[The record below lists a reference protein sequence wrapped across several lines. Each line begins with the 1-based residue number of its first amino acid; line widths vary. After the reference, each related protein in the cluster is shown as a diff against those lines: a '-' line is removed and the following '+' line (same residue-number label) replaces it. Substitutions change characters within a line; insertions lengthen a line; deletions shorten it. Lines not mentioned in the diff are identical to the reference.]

1 MLDALMD
8 FYAVTAKGMEQLLLE
23 ELQAL
28 GADTSSCVGAGVNF
42 SGSLALAYRACL
54 WSRVA
59 NRILLPIARFPAP
72 TPEALY
78 AGAQAIDWDAHLAA
92 EGTLAV
98 DCNLS
103 DSQITHSHYAALKV
117 KDAVVDQ
124 LRERHT
130 LRPSINTEQPDL
142 RLNLYIRRDQATLSI
157 DLSGSSLHRRGYR
170 EQGVEAPL
178 KENLAAAILLRAG
191 WPAIAAAGRAFVDP
205 MCGSGTLPIEAA
217 LIAADCAPGLLRDY
231 FGFLGWRQHDAAV
244 WQVLR
249 DEAMQRRDTG
259 LRKLPSI
266 TGYDAQPTA
275 TRAAQANIA
284 RAGLQGHVHIER
296 RELAACAPL
305 SPQDVAGLIVTNPPY
320 GERLGDIDALA
331 PLYSALGTCFKTRFE
346 NWRAAVFTGNPQL
359 GMQIGLR
366 ARRRHAF
373 FNGAIACQLLSFD
386 VVPGK
391 YLKHTT
397 PGRVARIA
405 EAPAALSEAA
415 TMFANRLRKNV
426 RHLARWAKRSEVYCY
441 RVYDADLPEYAF
453 AIDRYENWAQVQEY
467 EAPRDIDPDK
477 VRQRR
482 DEVLAVLPEVLEV
495 PAAHVILK
503 VRRRQRGSDQYDKHG
518 DERNFL
524 VVREGPARFQ
534 INLTDYLDTGLFLDA
549 RPIRALIKDLA
560 AGRRFLNLFAYT
572 GAATVYAALGGAT
585 ATTTVD
591 MSAVYLAWA
600 RRNLAL
606 NGFSDR
612 QHDFVQADCLR
623 WLQVEQQRYGL
634 IFLDPP
640 TFSNSKRM
648 SGSFDV
654 QRDHVALIR
663 AAAALL
669 DTGGIL
675 LFACNRRGF
684 KLDVESLSGLE
695 LQDITRQTI
704 PEDFSRDPKIH
715 ACWKITRA
723 NVWGVGRKP
732 VRD

>member
-1 MLDALMD
+1 MD

-28 GADTSSCVGAGVNF
+28 GAPTASCVGAGVNF
-42 SGSLALAYRACL
+42 SGALALAYRACL

-59 NRILLPIARFPAP
+59 NRILLPIAQFPAT

-78 AGAQAIDWDAHLAA
+78 AGVRAIDWSVHLAA

-124 LRERHT
+124 LRERHA
-130 LRPSINTEQPDL
+130 LRPSIDTERSDL
-142 RLNLYIRRDQATLSI
+142 RLNLYIRRDQASVSL

-170 EQGVEAPL
+170 EQGVAAPL

-191 WPAIAAAGRAFVDP
+191 WPAIAAAGGAFVDP

-217 LIAADCAPGLLRDY
+217 LIAADSAPGLLREY
-231 FGFLGWRQHDAAV
+231 FGFLGWRQHDSV
-244 WQVLR
+244 LWQALR
-249 DEAMQRRDTG
+249 DEALQRRDAG
-259 LRKLPSI
+259 LHKLPSI
-266 TGYDAQPTA
+266 TGYDAQPGA
-275 TRAAQANIA
+275 VRAAQANVA
-284 RAGLQGHVHIER
+284 RAGLRGHVHIER

-305 SPQDVAGLIVTNPPY
+305 RPHDAVGLIMTNPPY
-320 GERLGDIDALA
+320 GERLGDVETLA
-331 PLYSALGTCFKTRFE
+331 PLYGALGTCFKTRFE
-346 NWRAAVFTGNPQL
+346 NWRAAVLTGNPQL

-397 PGRVARIA
+397 PGRIMRA
-405 EAPAALSEAA
+405 EAPVALSAGA
-415 TMFANRLRKNV
+415 RMFANRLRKNA
-426 RHLARWAKRSEVYCY
+426 RHLARWAKRSEVHCY
-441 RVYDADLPEYAF
+441 RVYDADLPDYAF
-453 AIDRYENWAQVQEY
+453 AIDRYENWVQVQEY

-482 DEVLAVLPEVLEV
+482 DEVMAVLPEVLDV

-503 VRRRQRGSDQYDKHG
+503 VRRRQRGGHQYDKQG

-524 VVREGPARFQ
+524 VAREGAARFQ
-534 INLTDYLDTGLFLDA
+534 VNLTDYLDTGLFLDA

-572 GAATVYAALGGAT
+572 GTATVFAALGDAT

-612 QHDFVQADCLR
+612 QHEFVQADCLR
-623 WLQVEQQRYGL
+623 WLQSEQRRYGL

-684 KLDVESLSGLE
+684 ALDAENLPELE
-695 LQDITRQTI
+695 LLDITRQTI

-715 ACWKITRA
+715 VCWKITRA
-723 NVWGVGRKP
+723 NVWDRAASP
-732 VRD
+732 RANEA

>member
-1 MLDALMD
+1 MD

-28 GADTSSCVGAGVNF
+28 GAETSSCVGAGVNF
-42 SGSLALAYRACL
+42 SGPLALAYRACL

-59 NRILLPIARFPAP
+59 NRILLPIAQFPAA

-78 AGAQAIDWDAHLAA
+78 AGVQAVDWDAHLAA

-98 DCNLS
+98 DCNIS
-103 DSQITHSHYAALKV
+103 ESQINHSHYAALKV
-117 KDAVVDQ
+117 KDAIVDQ
-124 LRERHT
+124 LRDRHDI
-130 LRPSINTEQPDL
+130 RPSVDTERPDL
-142 RLNLYIRRDQATLSI
+142 RLNLYLRRDQATLSI

-191 WPAIAAAGRAFVDP
+191 WPTIAGAGGAFIDP

-217 LIAADCAPGLLRDY
+217 LIAADCAPGLTRDY

-244 WQVLR
+244 WQSLR
-249 DEAMQRRDTG
+249 DEAVQRRSAG
-259 LRKLPSI
+259 LRTLSSI
-266 TGYDAQPTA
+266 TGYDAQPA
-275 TRAAQANIA
+275 AVRAAQANVA
-284 RAGLQGHVHIER
+284 RAGLQGCVHIER

-305 SPQDVAGLIVTNPPY
+305 SPHDTVGLIATNPPY
-320 GERLGDIDALA
+320 GERLGEIDELA
-331 PLYSALGTCFKTRFE
+331 PLYSALGACFKARFQ

-373 FNGAIACQLLSFD
+373 FNGAIPCQLLSFD
-386 VVPGK
+386 VVAGK

-405 EAPAALSEAA
+405 EAPTKLSEGA
-415 TMFANRLRKNV
+415 TMFANRLRKNA
-426 RHLARWAKRSEVYCY
+426 RHLARWAKRSDVYCY

-453 AIDRYENWAQVQEY
+453 AIDRYENWVQVQEY
-467 EAPRDIDPDK
+467 AAPRDIEAEK
-477 VRQRR
+477 VRHRR
-482 DEVLAVLPEVLEV
+482 DEVLAALPQVLDV
-495 PAAHVILK
+495 PAEHVILK
-503 VRRRQRGSDQYDKHG
+503 VRRRQRGSDQYDKQG

-534 INLTDYLDTGLFLDA
+534 VNLTDYLDTGLFLDA
-549 RPIRALIKDLA
+549 RPIRALIKELA

-572 GAATVYAALGGAT
+572 GTATVYAALGGAT

-591 MSAVYLAWA
+591 MSAVYLDWA

-612 QHDFVQADCLR
+612 QHTFVHADCLR
-623 WLQVEQQRYGL
+623 WLQAEQQRYGL

-648 SGSFDV
+648 TGSFDV

-663 AAAALL
+663 AATALL
-669 DTGGIL
+669 DSGGIL

-684 KLDVESLSGLE
+684 TLDVAALTGFDME
-695 LQDITRQTI
+695 DITRHSI
-704 PEDFSRDPKIH
+704 PEDFSRDPKVH
-715 ACWKITRA
+715 VCWKITRV
-723 NVWGVGRKP
+723 NVWSVGRKAP
-732 VRD
+732 PA